1 MLHACLQGSIDGG
14 AVVGFAAVPEG
25 RVVVVHF
32 YTGCG
37 DEEEGCAACVG
48 GSEGGGVIEVGLAE
62 GDGLGAEGGEALGGR
77 VAGGLRELL
86 VMRIGNWG

>member
-1 MLHACLQGSIDGG
+1 MLYACFERGVDGG

-32 YTGCG
+32 YAGRG

-48 GSEGGGVIEVGLAE
+48 GGEGGGGVEVGLAE
-62 GDGLGAEGGEALGGR
+62 GDGLGVEGGEALGGR
-77 VAGGLRELL
+77 VA
-86 VMRIGNWG
+86 